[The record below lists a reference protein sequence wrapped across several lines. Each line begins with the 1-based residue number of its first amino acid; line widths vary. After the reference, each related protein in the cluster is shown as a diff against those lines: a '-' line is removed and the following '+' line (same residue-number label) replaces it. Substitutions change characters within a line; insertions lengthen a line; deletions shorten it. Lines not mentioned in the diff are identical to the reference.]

1 MIKPGLRRLA
11 NVFLTG
17 LLAAL
22 PLAATVV
29 ILVWAVRLLYA
40 WLGPTSLFGKA
51 LISLGLDVSGSE
63 VVGYLLGLGLV
74 LVSILAL
81 GLLVQTRLQPVLL
94 EGLNAVMQRIPVVRH
109 IYDMAQKLVG
119 LMAQRDE
126 QGTRSMS
133 PVWLHFGGPG
143 QAAAVL
149 GLLSSPEP
157 VLVGGAPYLAVLVPT
172 APVPVGGA
180 LIYVPEAW
188 VQPADVGVDGLTS
201 IYVSMGVTSG
211 QHLPGVGGV
220 KDPATLQK

>member
-17 LLAAL
+17 LLAA
-22 PLAATVV
+22 TVV
-29 ILVWAVRLLYA
+29 ILVWAVQLIYA

-51 LISLGLDVSGSE
+51 LISLDVSGSE

-119 LMAQRDE
+119 LMAQGE
-126 QGTRSMS
+126 APGTRSMS

-149 GLLSSPEP
+149 GLLSSTEP
-157 VLVGGAPYLAVLVPT
+157 VLVGGARYLAVLVPT
-172 APVPVGGA
+172 ALMPR
-180 LIYVPEAW
+180 
-188 VQPADVGVDGLTS
+188 
-201 IYVSMGVTSG
+201 
-211 QHLPGVGGV
+211 
-220 KDPATLQK
+220 